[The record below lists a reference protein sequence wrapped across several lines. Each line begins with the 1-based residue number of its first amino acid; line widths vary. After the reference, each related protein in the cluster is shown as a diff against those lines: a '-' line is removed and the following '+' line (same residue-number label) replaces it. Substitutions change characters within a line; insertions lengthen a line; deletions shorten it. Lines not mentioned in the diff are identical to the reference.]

1 MIFFVSLGQEYLG
14 MAINYPNPIEW
25 KKRYDNMI
33 HLEECHMEAITDYKN
48 GSIDK
53 ITPSQSSQKK
63 KNKDVVNQIM
73 YFS

>member
-1 MIFFVSLGQEYLG
+1 MEEEVVI
-14 MAINYPNPIEW
+14 
-25 KKRYDNMI
+25 NMI
-33 HLEECHMEAITDYKN
+33 HLEECLMEAIADYKN

-63 KNKDVVNQIM
+63 KNVVNQII

>member
-1 MIFFVSLGQEYLG
+1 
-14 MAINYPNPIEW
+14 
-25 KKRYDNMI
+25 
-33 HLEECHMEAITDYKN
+33 MEAIADYKN

-63 KNKDVVNQIM
+63 KNKNVVNQIM